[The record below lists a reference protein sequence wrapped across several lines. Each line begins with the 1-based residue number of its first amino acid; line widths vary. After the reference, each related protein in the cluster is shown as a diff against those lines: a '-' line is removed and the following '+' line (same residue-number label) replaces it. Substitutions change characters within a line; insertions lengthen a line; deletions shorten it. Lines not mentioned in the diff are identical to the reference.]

1 MSMARLWRDQGKPR
15 QARELLAPVY
25 VRPSPQSKG
34 RTNSCRQL
42 QARPQVAAALEHHLP
57 PIGWPTIYVAKS
69 MVCGTAPNAPIRS
82 AQESVVND
90 RDILAGTDA
99 ISVQDRWDGCH
110 LGQSGLDKSARLWF
124 AVITSGKD
132 ETGDIPGNTLYP
144 RLRRW
149 RDRGEATHDRCIFAG
164 GKQWRSTVF
173 AGPRSETSLGLNGI
187 TGCHG

>member
-1 MSMARLWRDQGKPR
+1 MSAPRPRAKAGPIRAANCKHAPRLLRRWNTIFPR
-15 QARELLAPVY
+15 LAG
-25 VRPSPQSKG
+25 RQSMWQN
-34 RTNSCRQL
+34 RRC
-42 QARPQVAAALEHHLP
+42 A
-57 PIGWPTIYVAKS
+57 
-69 MVCGTAPNAPIRS
+69 GTAPNAPIRS

-110 LGQSGLDKSARLWF
+110 LGQSGLDESARLWF

-187 TGCHG
+187 TGCHR